1 MLVSSDHNVET
12 RIVADIYQNIDGTGI
27 NRAKWELLKNSPEW
41 TLKEYR
47 NERIWVRLHWV
58 GKYDKSLP
66 AEYRHSHGVQV
77 WNRVIVKKSEWE
89 EETMQ
94 DKGWVLDP
102 SASQTSRTKSGAEAI
117 YEDMLIKYTKS
128 YIDMDDDGETS
139 LVEEGNELAPVTAA
153 AAGANLLKDEAQVA
167 AAEAAGVDLGGWS

>member
-12 RIVADIYQNIDGTGI
+12 RIVADLYQNIDGTGI
-27 NRAKWELLKNSPEW
+27 NRAKWELLKGSPEW
-41 TLKEYR
+41 TIKEYR
-47 NERIWVRLHWV
+47 NDKIWVRLHWL

-77 WNRVIVKKSEWE
+77 YNRVIVKTSEWD

-94 DKGWVLDP
+94 DKGWVLD
-102 SASQTSRTKSGAEAI
+102 SAATQTSRTRSGAEAM
-117 YEDMLIKYTKS
+117 YEDMLIKYTRS
-128 YIDMDDDGETS
+128 YIDVDEDGETS
-139 LVEEGNELAPVTAA
+139 LIEEDNEFAPVV
-153 AAGANLLKDEAQVA
+153 AGSNLMKDEAQIA

>member
-1 MLVSSDHNVET
+1 M
-12 RIVADIYQNIDGTGI
+12 ADIYQNIDGTGI